1 MSAQDQI
8 FNFRLHRSQPAHFCA
23 VHGGPPCR
31 SVIVG
36 ARKMVKAVSD
46 IEGQFGVR
54 AFVLRAFTY
63 GAFDV
68 DDEIAGGALFAR
80 NGFTAEADDIRGMI
94 LTEKFA
100 VVLRDASIIRQQQ
113 SDLLPDGFR
122 AGGFKHGGEFSGQT
136 TDCRQVDPA
145 FLPVYQRGFHL

>member
-1 MSAQDQI
+1 
-8 FNFRLHRSQPAHFCA
+8 
-23 VHGGPPCR
+23 
-31 SVIVG
+31 
-36 ARKMVKAVSD
+36 MVKAVGD

-54 AFVLRAFTY
+54 AFVLRTFTH

-94 LTEKFA
+94 LTKKFA

-122 AGGFKHGGEFSGQT
+122 AGGFKHGGEFSDQT
-136 TDCRQVDPA
+136 TDGRQVDPA